1 MKKKTA
7 FILLGGSLGLG
18 AITWYALTHRST
30 VPSTASASSA
40 SSTGVYHL
48 NFQIYG
54 GTLDVLNQTLITTAF
69 TYQEV
74 NGQQVPVAGQN
85 VSITI
90 TGPMGTESKTVQ
102 TDSGGVAQLN
112 YPGPSS
118 QVTSPGT
125 VTATAVWVD
134 PTGVKHTKTAA
145 VQFVTSAQYA
155 TMEG

>member
-7 FILLGGSLGLG
+7 YILVGGSAGLGLL
-18 AITWYALTHRST
+18 TWFLLTKKTSVAPT
-30 VPSTASASSA
+30 TTTTSA
-40 SSTGVYHL
+40 SSTNTYHL
-48 NFQIYG
+48 DFQAYG

-85 VSITI
+85 VSITL

-155 TMEG
+155 ASEG